1 MTGDE
6 TDLDTLVV
14 RVRADTSGFMAGVGD
29 MRRELDGP
37 LAAGAERAGGSIER
51 ALARAAVSGKFGFED
66 LRRVALTA
74 LSDIATSALRTDLG
88 SLFGGSGGGGLI
100 GSLAGLIG
108 GVPGRAIGGPV
119 TGGKP
124 YLVGE
129 RGPELFV
136 PTGQGRIETPGA
148 AGRGAGQCH
157 RQCRRWPR
165 QLAGGDAADGGAGG
179 ARRASARWRGPRHD
193 EILACRA
200 SERADA
206 LGEAL

>member
-14 RVRADTSGFMAGVGD
+14 RVRADTSGFMAGVSD

-37 LAAGAERAGGSIER
+37 LAAGAERAGSSIER

-74 LSDIATSALRTDLG
+74 LSDIATSALRSDIG
-88 SLFGGSGGGGLI
+88 SLFGGGGGGLI
-100 GSLAGLIG
+100 GSIAGLIG

-124 YLVGE
+124 YVVGE

-136 PTGQGRIETPGA
+136 PTGQGRIEVPGA
-148 AGRGAGQCH
+148 AGRGPVNVTVNVAAGRESSPAVMQQTGAQVA
-157 RQCRRWPR
+157 RAVVRA
-165 QLAGGDAADGGAGG
+165 LA
-179 ARRASARWRGPRHD
+179 
-193 EILACRA
+193 
-200 SERADA
+200 RADA
-206 LGEAL
+206 

>member
-6 TDLDTLVV
+6 TDLDTLVI

-29 MRRELDGP
+29 IRRELDGP
-37 LAAGAERAGGSIER
+37 LAAGAERAGSSIER
-51 ALARAAVSGKFGFED
+51 ALARAAVNGKFGFED

-74 LSDIATSALRTDLG
+74 LSDIATSALRTDIG
-88 SLFGGSGGGGLI
+88 ALFGGGGGGGLI
-100 GSLAGLIG
+100 SSLAGLIG

-136 PTGQGRIETPGA
+136 PTGQGRIETPGVAGRGPVNVTVNVA
-148 AGRGAGQCH
+148 AGRDSSPAVMQQTGAQVA
-157 RQCRRWPR
+157 RAVMRA
-165 QLAGGDAADGGAGG
+165 LA
-179 ARRASARWRGPRHD
+179 
-193 EILACRA
+193 
-200 SERADA
+200 RADS
-206 LGEAL
+206 

>member
-29 MRRELDGP
+29 IRRELDGP
-37 LAAGAERAGGSIER
+37 LAAGAERAGSSIER

-74 LSDIATSALRTDLG
+74 LSDIATSALRSDLG
-88 SLFGGSGGGGLI
+88 SLFGGGGGLI
-100 GSLAGLIG
+100 GSIAGLIG

-136 PTGQGRIETPGA
+136 PTGQGRIEVPGA
-148 AGRGAGQCH
+148 AGRG
-157 RQCRRWPR
+157 PVNITVNV
-165 QLAGGDAADGGAGG
+165 GAGRESSAAVMQQTG
-179 ARRASARWRGPRHD
+179 AQVARAVVRALARA
-193 EILACRA
+193 E
-200 SERADA
+200 S
-206 LGEAL
+206 